1 MHKSAMKRPQP
12 GRCVRQPQFPG
23 LASPAD
29 DRDDGT
35 GWIQARLPVVN
46 PIDLV
51 VLLLLVLGTL
61 AGARAGFLGPVTGL
75 VGAAMGFGLA
85 LFLASVLRDELLA
98 IEQPTRALATL
109 AGLAA
114 FVLAGEAIGA
124 AAGATLSRRVRHGAL
139 GPLEGL
145 GGAIVGV
152 AHVIV
157 FVWILGGL
165 VVSGFV
171 PTLGPTARESV
182 AIRLVG
188 EQLPAPTMIAGR
200 LLTLLDTTDLPPLF
214 AGIEP
219 PAAPPVDLP
228 PDAEAQALA
237 ASAIG
242 STARVESMGC
252 GPGMSVGSGFFVA
265 PQHAIT
271 NAHVVA
277 GGSSLTVTVGGDVE
291 WASVVAYDP
300 QGDLALLYVPGVQV
314 VPLSLSS
321 SVPGRGSTGVT
332 LGFPG
337 GGDLVVT
344 PASVTANHRFGGP
357 DIYGNGGSP
366 ERTVLELRSQIR
378 RGDSGGPL
386 VVEPGVVGGI
396 VFGASRVDPD
406 VGYAIGPDEAVA
418 RIGPFVGST
427 TPVGT
432 GACL

>member
-1 MHKSAMKRPQP
+1 M
-12 GRCVRQPQFPG
+12 
-23 LASPAD
+23 
-29 DRDDGT
+29 
-35 GWIQARLPVVN
+35 N
-46 PIDLV
+46 PIDLIV
-51 VLLLLVLGTL
+51 VLFLVLGAF
-61 AGARAGFLGPVTGL
+61 AGARAGFLGPVLGL

-85 LFLASVLRDELLA
+85 LFLASVLRDELAA

-109 AGLAA
+109 VGLVA
-114 FVLAGEAIGA
+114 FVLAGEVIGA
-124 AAGATLSRRVRHGAL
+124 AAGSTLGRRVRHGVL
-139 GPLEGL
+139 GPLEAL

-152 AHVIV
+152 AHVV
-157 FVWILGGL
+157 FVVWILGGL

-182 AIRLVG
+182 AMRLVG
-188 EQLPAPTMIAGR
+188 EQLPAPTIVAGR

-214 AGIEP
+214 GGLEP
-219 PAAPPVDLP
+219 PAAAPVDLP

-242 STARVESMGC
+242 STARIASMGC

-277 GGSSLTVTVGGDVE
+277 GGSSMTVTVGGDVQ

-300 QGDLALLYVPGVQV
+300 QGDLALLHVPGVEIA
-314 VPLSLSS
+314 PLTLST
-321 SVPGRGSTGVT
+321 SVPGRGSTGVA

-337 GGDLVVT
+337 GGDLAVT
-344 PASVTANHRFGGP
+344 PAAVTANHRFGGP

-386 VVEPGVVGGI
+386 VVEPGIVGGVI
-396 VFGASRVDPD
+396 FGASRVNPD
-406 VGYAIGPDEAVA
+406 VGYAIGADEAVA
-418 RIGPFVGST
+418 RIGPSIGST
-427 TPVGT
+427 TPVAT